1 MLKAKKKRSSPWEP
15 ATLGDLGQGHPD
27 FASLGPCS
35 PENEQTTSSLGLETT
50 SQRHGPLG
58 GVAHLVAAHGASKHP
73 FK

>member
-1 MLKAKKKRSSPWEP
+1 M
-15 ATLGDLGQGHPD
+15 LGDLGQGHPD
-27 FASLGPCS
+27 FASLGPCL

-58 GVAHLVAAHGASKHP
+58 GVAHLVAAHGASKHS